1 LVCLFVVVNTV
12 FNFAATT
19 LRGVGKLVFEAI
31 LQGVGAVVFVAAGA
45 LALALDAGVVPLLAI
60 MAGKEAIS
68 ATVALVALRRAVG
81 APRRP
86 SRGLWRRLLRIG
98 LQLALATAALATV
111 TRIPTLVLGGV
122 GTSSELAWYS
132 GAQRLAD
139 AILLLAITCGFA
151 VLPSLTLL
159 FESEPA
165 RAWTFLRN
173 LLAGAVAAGALVGA
187 IGLIFADTIV
197 TIAFGSDFESAAAA
211 ARALMAGAPAY
222 AITGIAWYG
231 LVALGRE
238 RSLLAVAGVAAV
250 ASLALSLILIPG
262 EGDVGAGIAVSGAA
276 WLLAGGLF
284 AVLIGARRSSPRGRV
299 AP

>member
-1 LVCLFVVVNTV
+1 
-12 FNFAATT
+12 
-19 LRGVGKLVFEAI
+19 
-31 LQGVGAVVFVAAGA
+31 
-45 LALALDAGVVPLLAI
+45 

-238 RSLLAVAGVAAV
+238 RSLLAVAGAAAV

-284 AVLIGARRSSPRGRV
+284 AVLIGARRSSPRG
-299 AP
+299 A